1 MAVHSSTINWDNVN
15 ALTERRMLPKITDQI
30 FRSNALMQR
39 LWRKG
44 TKLDG
49 GAYITQM
56 LAYGEGPG
64 GAFEGLE
71 ILDTSEAEQFTVAVF
86 QWKHYYAAV
95 TIRRMDELKNRGG
108 PAFARLLTA
117 KMQVAQKT
125 MQNLVGQ
132 GVYSDGSTNPK
143 LITGVRA
150 MITDATD
157 AVTYGGINKA
167 TASNSWWESK
177 IDRTTTLGTFNIG
190 AMRTLAGRLTE
201 DQESPD
207 IIVTTQGLYDAYYNE
222 LQPQQRFAD
231 SDLARGGFKNVL
243 FEGRPVVVDSHCPTG
258 FMYMLNTS
266 YIDLVSHEDENMRL
280 EPFRQP
286 YNQAG
291 RTAFLFWAGNLTCSN
306 CRYQGA
312 MTTLT

>member
-1 MAVHSSTINWDNVN
+1 MAAPSSATINWDNVN
-15 ALTERRMLPKITDQI
+15 SLTERRMLPKLTDQI

-39 LWRKG
+39 LWSKG

-49 GAYITQM
+49 GAFITQM

-71 ILDTSEAEQFTVAVF
+71 ILDTSEAEQFTTAVF
-86 QWKHYYAAV
+86 SWKHYYAAI

-108 PAFARLLTA
+108 AAFARLLTA
-117 KMQVAQKT
+117 KMQVAEKT

-132 GVYSDGSTNPK
+132 GIYSDGTTNAK
-143 LITGVRA
+143 LITGLRA
-150 MITDATD
+150 AVTDATD

-167 TASNSWWESK
+167 TATNSWWQSK
-177 IDRTTTLGTFNIG
+177 IDRTTTVLSVP
-190 AMRTLAGRLTE
+190 AMRTLAGLCTE
-201 DQESPD
+201 DNETPD
-207 IIVTTQGLYDAYYNE
+207 LVVTYQAQYDNYYNE
-222 LQPQQRFAD
+222 LQPAQRFAD
-231 SDLARGGFKNVL
+231 SDLARGGFKNIL

-258 FMYMLNTS
+258 LMYFLNTT
-266 YIDLVSHEDENMRL
+266 YLDLVSHEDENMRF

-291 RTAFLFWAGNLTCSN
+291 RTAFIFWAGNLTCSN
-306 CRYQGA
+306 CRYQGVMNA
-312 MTTLT
+312 LT